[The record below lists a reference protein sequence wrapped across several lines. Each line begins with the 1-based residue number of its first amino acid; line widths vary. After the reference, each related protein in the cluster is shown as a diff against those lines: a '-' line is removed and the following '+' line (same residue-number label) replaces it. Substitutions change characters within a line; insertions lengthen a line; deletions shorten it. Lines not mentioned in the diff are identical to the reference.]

1 MTYAVRV
8 CVCVRCEA
16 RGAEVERYMEEC
28 LLCPNDKRECDG
40 LLVCVD
46 DDDDGNGSGENGETK
61 VGPTTTRR
69 QHCLACGFTRD
80 IDTSRLTPTF
90 T

>member
-1 MTYAVRV
+1 
-8 CVCVRCEA
+8 
-16 RGAEVERYMEEC
+16 MEEC

-40 LLVCVD
+40 LLVCLD
-46 DDDDGNGSGENGETK
+46 DDGNDDGNGSGENGETK
-61 VGPTTTRR
+61 VGPTTRR

>member
-1 MTYAVRV
+1 
-8 CVCVRCEA
+8 
-16 RGAEVERYMEEC
+16 MEEC

-40 LLVCVD
+40 LLVCLD
-46 DDDDGNGSGENGETK
+46 DDDDGNGSQ
-61 VGPTTTRR
+61 TTRR

-80 IDTSRLTPTF
+80 IDTSRLAPTF

>member
-1 MTYAVRV
+1 
-8 CVCVRCEA
+8 
-16 RGAEVERYMEEC
+16 MEEC

-40 LLVCVD
+40 LLVCLD
-46 DDDDGNGSGENGETK
+46 DDDDDNGGGGENESKG
-61 VGPTTTRR
+61 GATTRR

-80 IDTSRLTPTF
+80 IDVSRLTPTF